1 MLAASFGGAGTSSM
15 QTIAITGAQAR
26 QLLGQHE
33 GHFLDFK
40 AKEIAPAKLTRSI
53 SAFANAEGGDIYIGI
68 SENNGSFAWNGF
80 NDAEDANPFIHT
92 FEKLF
97 PVGDEF
103 LYEFLSCP
111 EMQGLVLHVA
121 AKKSVR
127 IILASDGFPYL
138 RRNAQKIKIDT
149 DELKRRLELDKGIY
163 SFEGETVD
171 IDLEL
176 ATESAVMRG
185 FLSANIPNRSAD
197 DFLRMELLVR
207 RGLPKVATVLLF
219 TDLPQAALPDRS
231 SVKLARY
238 RTSGA
243 AHRDALVGAAETIEG
258 PLYDLIHSAVDKTKK
273 LVEAHQVQ
281 GEVGLELAKYPHETL
296 HEIITNSIIH
306 RDYSLPDHVHIRVF
320 DNRIE
325 VESPGR
331 LAGQVTVENILDTRA
346 IRNGQINRLIN
357 KFPDPPNKDMGE
369 GLNTAVEAMRGVRL
383 KDPFFKEM
391 ENSFLVTIPHESLA
405 TAQEMILE
413 YLTANDTITNKQARK
428 LYPVPT
434 QHRMRAIIQKM
445 VEQNLLEPVEG
456 TQRGGTKYRKP

>member
-1 MLAASFGGAGTSSM
+1 M
-15 QTIAITGAQAR
+15 QTIEICDEEAQR
-26 QLLGQHE
+26 LLAKSE

-68 SENNGSFAWNGF
+68 SESQAGFSWHGF
-80 NDAEDANPFIHT
+80 NDAEDANSFIHT

-97 PVGDEF
+97 PVGDDF
-103 LYEFLSCP
+103 TYEFLSCAGRD
-111 EMQGLVLHVA
+111 GLVLHVA
-121 AKKSVR
+121 ARKTAR
-127 IILASDGFPYL
+127 IVIASDGFPYL

-149 DELKRRLELDKGIY
+149 EELRRRLELDKGIY

-171 IDLEL
+171 IDIEL
-176 ATESAVMRG
+176 LSESEIIGR
-185 FLSANIPNRSAD
+185 FLTANIPNRKPL
-197 DFLRMELLVR
+197 DFLRMELLIR
-207 RGLPKVATVLLF
+207 RGLPKVAGVLLF
-219 TDLPQAALPDRS
+219 SDLPQAALPDRS

-243 AHRDALVGAAETIEG
+243 AQREALIGAAETIEG
-258 PLYDLIHSAVDKTKK
+258 PLYDLIHRAVEKTKRM
-273 LVEAHQVQ
+273 VEAHQVQ
-281 GEVGLELAKYPHETL
+281 GEDGLELAKYPHETL
-296 HEIITNSIIH
+296 HEIIANAIIH

-331 LAGQVTVENILDTRA
+331 LAGQVTVDNILHARA

-383 KDPFFKEM
+383 KGPVFKEL
-391 ENSFLVTIPHESLA
+391 ETAFLVVIPHESLA

-413 YLTANDTITNKQARK
+413 YLNENDTITNKQARK
-428 LYPVPT
+428 LYPVET

-445 VEQNLLEPVEG
+445 VQQNLLEPVEG
-456 TQRGGTKYRKP
+456 TRRGGTKYRKK